1 MPGSTF
7 SLGMSYATPS
17 SSFKIQRSQ
26 KKDKDEDE
34 GKKVVEDGVAYDVP
48 SGHLTVH
55 TASAFCQRAPP
66 VKTMHSGEMQSNFLE
81 KGKGKSKQS
90 EQSNKLALPWMK

>member
-1 MPGSTF
+1 MRHHLPASK
-7 SLGMSYATPS
+7 S
-17 SSFKIQRSQ
+17 
-26 KKDKDEDE
+26 KDPRRKHNIE
-34 GKKVVEDGVAYDVP
+34 KVVEDGVAYDVP